1 MVEKVVLDWLRA
13 QLSVP
18 VYMETPQTPPGE
30 YVLLEKTG
38 SGITNYIDRAT
49 LAIQSIS
56 SASLYRAGQINEMVK
71 AAMDGIPA
79 RPEVFRAKRNTDY
92 NFTDTRT
99 KQYRYQAIY
108 DMTYKEDIDGK

>member
-1 MVEKVVLDWLRA
+1 MVEKVVLDWLSA

-49 LAIQSIS
+49 LAIQSVS
-56 SASLYRAGQINEMVK
+56 SVSLYRAAEINEAVK
-71 AAMDGIPA
+71 TAMEGILILPQIS
-79 RPEVFRAKRNTDY
+79 RAQRNTDY
-92 NFTDTRT
+92 NFTNPQT
-99 KQYRYQAIY
+99 KQYRYQAVY
-108 DMTYKEDIDGK
+108 DMTYKEV